1 MTIGDMVEIGSYDLH
16 SLFSRVANFAG
27 GGRLVTLG
35 TQALDDGP
43 LNIVIHTLPE
53 GLTRLEVGID
63 TLVLH
68 GRDVRSWKRG
78 GGTTYDSE
86 ITDFEPG
93 DSAVQ
98 RIKENSATL
107 RDFLCQRAH
116 SSSLRFLWM
125 KEALRFGGGP
135 FNDAVA
141 QRIWA
146 GAQALRAGQWIEGTR
161 SLRGVGIGLTP
172 TGDDFL
178 VGVMFGLHVAARATG
193 TDAQSVVDLMGDEAL
208 RGEPIR
214 SEPIIKAMY
223 RMARRARAFRSLKN
237 LLAAIVWHGAEE
249 VVSCAQSVFSVGETS
264 GTDLVTGLVWA
275 IEKGGCGWRL
285 KRA

>member
-1 MTIGDMVEIGSYDLH
+1 MTIGDMVEIGSYALH
-16 SLFSRVANFAG
+16 SRFSRVANFVG

-43 LNIVIHTLPE
+43 LNVVIHTLPE
-53 GLTRLEVGID
+53 GLTKLDVGID
-63 TLVLH
+63 TLVLY
-68 GRDVRSWKRG
+68 GRDVGSWKRES
-78 GGTTYDSE
+78 GTLYDSK
-86 ITDFEPG
+86 ITDFEPA

-107 RDFLCQRAH
+107 RDFLCQSGH
-116 SSSLRFLWM
+116 PSSLRFLWM
-125 KEALRFGGGP
+125 NEAPRFGGGQ
-135 FNDAVA
+135 FDNALA

-146 GAQALRAGQWIEGTR
+146 GAQALRRGQWIEGAR

-178 VGVMFGLHVAARATG
+178 VGVIFGLHVAARAA
-193 TDAQSVVDLMGDEAL
+193 DANAQSVVDLMCDEAL
-208 RGEPIR
+208 RGESIR
-214 SEPIIKAMY
+214 GEPIIHAMY
-223 RMARRARAFRSLKN
+223 QMARQARAFRSLKN
-237 LLAAIVWHGAEE
+237 LLAAIVLRGADG

-264 GTDLVTGLVWA
+264 GTYLVAGLVWA

-285 KRA
+285 

>member
-16 SLFSRVANFAG
+16 SCFPRVANFAG

-35 TQALDDGP
+35 THALDDGP
-43 LNIVIHTLPE
+43 LNIVIQTLPE
-53 GLTRLEVGID
+53 GLTRLDVGMD
-63 TLVLH
+63 TLVLY

-86 ITDFEPG
+86 IADFEPA

-98 RIKENSATL
+98 RIKENSAAL
-107 RDFLCQRAH
+107 RDLLCRRAIP
-116 SSSLRFLWM
+116 SSLQFLWM
-125 KEALRFGGGP
+125 NAALRFGGGP
-135 FNDAVA
+135 FDYAVG
-141 QRIWA
+141 QRIGA
-146 GAQALRAGQWIEGTR
+146 GAQALRAEQWIEGAR

-193 TDAQSVVDLMGDEAL
+193 ADAQSVVDLMCDEAL

-214 SEPIIKAMY
+214 GELIIMAMY
-223 RMARRARAFRSLKN
+223 QMARQARAFRSLKN
-237 LLAAIVWHGAEE
+237 LLAAIVWHGADG
-249 VVSCAQSVFSVGETS
+249 VASCAQSVFSIGETS
-264 GTDLVTGLVWA
+264 GTDLVAGLVWA

-285 KRA
+285 

>member
-16 SLFSRVANFAG
+16 SRFFGVANFVG
-27 GGRLVTLG
+27 DGRLVTLG
-35 TQALDDGP
+35 TRALDDGP
-43 LNIVIHTLPE
+43 LNIVVHTLPE
-53 GLTRLEVGID
+53 GLTRLDVGND

-107 RDFLCQRAH
+107 RDFLGQSGH
-116 SSSLRFLWM
+116 PSSLRFLWM
-125 KEALRFGGGP
+125 NEALRFGGGQ
-135 FNDAVA
+135 FDYAVA

-146 GAQALRAGQWIEGTR
+146 GAQALRAGQWIEGAR

-193 TDAQSVVDLMGDEAL
+193 ADAQPVVDLMCDEAL
-208 RGEPIR
+208 RGEPI
-214 SEPIIKAMY
+214 INAMY
-223 RMARRARAFRSLKN
+223 QMARRARAFRSLKN
-237 LLAAIVWHGAEE
+237 LLAAIVLRGAQD
-249 VVSCAQSVFSVGETS
+249 VASCAQSVFSIGETS
-264 GTDLVTGLVWA
+264 GTDLVAGLVWA
-275 IEKGGCGWRL
+275 MEKGGCGWRL
-285 KRA
+285 